1 MSSEWACE
9 RGAPFTL
16 RVGATGLGVGVGC
29 GVGVGFGSP
38 LNLAGVPVLGSATAG
53 VSAGLYALRGS
64 LGGVERALRRLLPPL
79 PALPGLTAGAGCGV
93 GVGYGFGAGLFLKPE
108 ALLQL
113 QSRARAL
120 QESLLAAHF
129 PRPHAPSAP
138 AADAFALAAAQL
150 RLLERVD
157 SLTDSVAVL
166 QREQAALR
174 EEVAALS
181 ERKA

>member
-1 MSSEWACE
+1 
-9 RGAPFTL
+9 
-16 RVGATGLGVGVGC
+16 VGVGC
-29 GVGVGFGSP
+29 GVGVGFGGP

-53 VSAGLYALRGS
+53 VSAGLSALRGS

-79 PALPGLTAGAGCGV
+79 PAVPGLAAGAGCGV
-93 GVGYGFGAGLFLKPE
+93 GVGYGYGAGLFLKPE

-113 QSRARAL
+113 HDRARAL
-120 QESLLAAHF
+120 QESLLAAF
-129 PRPHAPSAP
+129 PRPHAPSEP
-138 AADAFALAAAQL
+138 AADAPALVAAQL

-157 SLTDSVAVL
+157 SLTDSVAAL
-166 QREQAALR
+166 RREQAALR